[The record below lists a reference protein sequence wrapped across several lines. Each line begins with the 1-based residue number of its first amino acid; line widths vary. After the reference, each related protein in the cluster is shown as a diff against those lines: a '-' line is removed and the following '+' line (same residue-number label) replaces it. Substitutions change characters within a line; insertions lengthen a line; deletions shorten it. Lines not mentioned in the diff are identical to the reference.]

1 MTGPDY
7 SSHSKKNAAHT
18 ECREASSARTSS
30 HGMLEAPENSTILEK
45 KSVNQDF
52 RDNLDSRDKNTTS
65 RTFSMTNLAVKSL
78 YDKTVLPKNQY
89 RRLSMS
95 DSDAVSKNHYKVSSK
110 GRHSFNGSISE
121 FKTEEESS
129 SCSSRV
135 DPKLPEYDDVIA
147 KLKDLKAEN
156 RQRASFS
163 YLLAPTRRI

>member
-1 MTGPDY
+1 MAQNAICGDNNRVGIQGSTYETARKNGLNCSFSNGNLSVTGPDY

-52 RDNLDSRDKNTTS
+52 CDNLDSRDKNTTS

-110 GRHSFNGSISE
+110 GRHSFNG
-121 FKTEEESS
+121 
-129 SCSSRV
+129 
-135 DPKLPEYDDVIA
+135 
-147 KLKDLKAEN
+147 
-156 RQRASFS
+156 
-163 YLLAPTRRI
+163 